1 MLQGGETDSA
11 LAHGKAA
18 DIFSSELVHLKKGDC
33 PMNKKITLCLA
44 GAGAVI
50 IGCAD
55 AYFHG
60 ARQGKCTNPE
70 IFCQE
75 ERYVSPDMPDRS
87 PEPVHAVAQVT
98 IASTPTANR
107 TLTAEGGRYGIIGND
122 VKFTTT
128 KSE

>member
-1 MLQGGETDSA
+1 
-11 LAHGKAA
+11 
-18 DIFSSELVHLKKGDC
+18 
-33 PMNKKITLCLA
+33 MNKKITLCLA

-60 ARQGKCTNPE
+60 ARQGKCTNSE
-70 IFCQE
+70 ISCQE

-87 PEPVHAVAQVT
+87 PEPVRAVAQVT

-107 TLTAEGGRYGIIGND
+107 TLTAESGHYGLTGGD
-122 VKFTTT
+122 VKLTLTS